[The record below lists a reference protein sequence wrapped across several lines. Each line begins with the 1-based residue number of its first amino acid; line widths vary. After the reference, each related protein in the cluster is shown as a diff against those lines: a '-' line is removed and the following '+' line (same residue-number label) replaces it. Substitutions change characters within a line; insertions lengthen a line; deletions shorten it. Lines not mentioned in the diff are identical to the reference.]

1 MEQTDN
7 NTKLEISLDEQ
18 NAMGVYS
25 NATGINNSPTEFVLD
40 FMNIMPGVPKAK
52 VVSRVILN
60 PVSAKRLLM
69 ILSENI
75 RAYENVFGQI
85 TEPEPSMIKPQGQA

>member
-1 MEQTDN
+1 METPDN
-7 NTKLEISLDEQ
+7 TQKLEISLDEQ
-18 NAMGVYS
+18 HAMGVYS
-25 NATGINNSPTEFVLD
+25 NATGINNSPTEFVVD

-69 ILSENI
+69 VLNENI
-75 RAYENVFGQI
+75 RAYENVFGTI
-85 TEPEPSMIKPQGQA
+85 TEPESVMIKPKGEA